1 MTHCSACPSR
11 SATGSSS
18 AHRPTSS
25 RRKAFAASAKTFPV
39 FLHPRTGEEYALA
52 RTERKTAPGY
62 TGFEFDA
69 APTVTLEDD
78 LKRRDL
84 TINAIARAEDGEIID
99 PWSGRADLAARV
111 LRHVS
116 PAFRE
121 DPLRVLRVA
130 RFAAR
135 FAPLGFT
142 IAPETL
148 ELMKEIVAAGEME
161 ALRPERVWQETVKA
175 LATERPD
182 VYFETLRACG
192 ALAAHLSRGR
202 RIVRR
207 SATRAVASRDRYR
220 RPHADGVADGG
231 AVVAQRDRALRGARC
246 TTLAKRRRRRNCSRA
261 TMATSNAPKS
271 CSSGCARAC
280 PCRIGSAISRVLV
293 ARHHGTVHKAAEL
306 KPQTMLRMIM
316 AADGLRQPERFDE
329 MLLACEADA
338 RGRKGLEDRAYPQGD
353 RLRAALRAA
362 KGVDAAKVKAERG
375 LDGEALG
382 PSAARRAARRDQDRA
397 RGVSGRRSGTIG
409 RRRRRRRRTPTAR
422 CRGSPRGRRG
432 EPIGNSTAASIVSS
446 FEPSIAER
454 SVATRT
460 FNEHLAELAL
470 DGDPALVVEEAVRER
485 QRRRAEQVQARRC
498 AAAR

>member
-1 MTHCSACPSR
+1 MKVYEVGGAVRDALLGLPVGER
-11 SATGSSS
+11 DWVVVG
-18 AHRPTSS
+18 
-25 RRKAFAASAKTFPV
+25 ASADELITMGYRRVGKDFPV

-62 TGFEFDA
+62 TGFAFDA

-84 TINAIARAEDGEIID
+84 TINAIARADDGEIID
-99 PWSGRADLAARV
+99 PWAGRADIAARV

-121 DPLRVLRVA
+121 DPLRVLRVG

-142 IAPETL
+142 IAAETL
-148 ELMKEIVAAGEME
+148 ELMKEIVGAGEME

-192 ALAAHLSRGR
+192 ALA
-202 RIVRR
+202 RIFPEVD
-207 SATRAVASRDRYR
+207 ALFGIPQPAQWHPEIDT
-220 RPHADGVADGG
+220 GVHTLM
-231 AVVAQRDRALRGARC
+231 ALRMAAQLSPSETVRFAVLVHDLGKA
-246 TTLAKRRRRRNCSRA
+246 TTPEELLPRHHGHEQRSVELIERLCQRLPVPNRFRDLAL
-261 TMATSNAPKS
+261 
-271 CSSGCARAC
+271 
-280 PCRIGSAISRVLV
+280 LV

-306 KPQTMLRMIM
+306 KPQTVLRTIT

-329 MLLACEADA
+329 MLRACEADA
-338 RGRKGLEDRAYPQGD
+338 RGRKGLEQRGYPQGD

-362 KGVDAAKVKAERG
+362 KAVDAAKVKAERG

-382 PSAARRAARRDQDRA
+382 LALHDERLAAIKRALA
-397 RGVSGRRSGTIG
+397 
-409 RRRRRRRRTPTAR
+409 P
-422 CRGSPRGRRG
+422 
-432 EPIGNSTAASIVSS
+432 STAV
-446 FEPSIAER
+446 
-454 SVATRT
+454 
-460 FNEHLAELAL
+460 
-470 DGDPALVVEEAVRER
+470 D
-485 QRRRAEQVQARRC
+485 QEQ
-498 AAAR
+498 